1 LSDTGVRWPG
11 KGYDPEGTDLS
22 QPMRQL
28 LIDLSLLESPAA
40 GEKVHWKNGTPHS
53 LQVMTSGA
61 TSISKLVVGAVGGIG
76 GLSALATG
84 LNGFFGKVGP
94 NNLDTPMVRTAFI
107 VAGALLGAAVAI
119 SLAIVVRADVSAR
132 ARSSAAQFDARA
144 RVASALLR
152 SYVAPA
158 LAPAEE
164 TPYAVQTKDNSWHIV
179 KEFRWEAN
187 RVVAVIDGDIAPA
200 SEWAGLVSL
209 SSLKETAS
217 PTQAEVR

>member
-1 LSDTGVRWPG
+1 MSDTGVRWPG

-28 LIDLSLLESPAA
+28 LVDLNLLENPTPDDKA
-40 GEKVHWKNGTPHS
+40 HWRFGTPRS
-53 LQVMTSGA
+53 LQVITSGA
-61 TSISKLVVGAVGGIG
+61 SSISKLVVGAVGGVG

-132 ARSSAAQFDARA
+132 AASTAAQFDARA

-158 LAPAEE
+158 VAPPAE
-164 TPYAVQTKDNSWHIV
+164 TPYAVQTKDNSWHLV
-179 KEFRWEAN
+179 KEFRWQDGRA
-187 RVVAVIDGDIAPA
+187 VAVVEGDITP
-200 SEWAGLVSL
+200 SQEWAGLVSL
-209 SSLKETAS
+209 SNLKDSST
-217 PTQAEVR
+217 